1 MSCVELFKILCYL
14 QRFGQFPVISRYKS
28 SGAGGKKY
36 WALNLLDLDLNLG
49 SIVYEVA
56 KVLTF
61 FKHQFLS
68 KMTIN
73 IDTSL
78 DCMDD

>member
-1 MSCVELFKILCYL
+1 MSCVELFKILCYP
-14 QRFGQFPVISRYKS
+14 QRVRQFPMISRYNS

-68 KMTIN
+68 TMTIN
-73 IDTSL
+73 INTSL